1 MYVYGLDQFDAIQA
15 AIRTN
20 EYNLAIR
27 LLKKFLQQTKDPYF
41 RIKLCS
47 HVCDENNGSTLLHL
61 IGNSNLPVTMNESV
75 KQFLALIF
83 KSGDSE
89 VNMPDIGLVKS
100 QDKHGSTAIHYAC
113 HMHNFAFIDFMLE
126 NFSNNGIELL
136 TCKDSINQ
144 SAYGLLFWQVG
155 RVAYSKETR
164 EKIKDYTL
172 SYVKKNNNFEFLSR
186 AYFPLTDCFM
196 SNQLTGKLLKDYP
209 SLTKQQFISPLIYVL
224 NRQDIEMTKFLI
236 KDLEFNVN
244 TCDATNKCA
253 LVYAI
258 RTNNI
263 KLCQLLL
270 NPDYE
275 RIGINFD

>member
-1 MYVYGLDQFDAIQA
+1 MTGSKSYSLKNYYYLQENAPNMSEIEDEPNLYWKRNVEKDLHPCRRFSLYKLILSHKWEGILWLVLGDLGSYGLDQFDAIQA

-89 VNMPDIGLVKS
+89 VNLPDIGLVKS

-144 SAYGLLFWQVG
+144 SAYGL
-155 RVAYSKETR
+155 
-164 EKIKDYTL
+164 
-172 SYVKKNNNFEFLSR
+172 
-186 AYFPLTDCFM
+186 
-196 SNQLTGKLLKDYP
+196 
-209 SLTKQQFISPLIYVL
+209 
-224 NRQDIEMTKFLI
+224 
-236 KDLEFNVN
+236 
-244 TCDATNKCA
+244 
-253 LVYAI
+253 
-258 RTNNI
+258 
-263 KLCQLLL
+263 
-270 NPDYE
+270 
-275 RIGINFD
+275 